1 MILLY
6 SCVDVNLWARDTNK
20 IHHTKTLW
28 IHKIVCLYITI
39 RHAVKFLLLFHYFHA
54 IYCFKSYI
62 QMPNCDEIH
71 RFSLVQSY
79 RASHLLQYQY
89 YTEIAPQYMYKLN
102 LTMMFSVHLFS
113 SLQVII
119 QFWAK
124 LHYIHVCDV

>member
-1 MILLY
+1 ML
-6 SCVDVNLWARDTNK
+6 
-20 IHHTKTLW
+20 
-28 IHKIVCLYITI
+28 
-39 RHAVKFLLLFHYFHA
+39 
-54 IYCFKSYI
+54 
-62 QMPNCDEIH
+62 NCDEIH

-89 YTEIAPQYMYKLN
+89 YTEITPQYKLS

>member
-1 MILLY
+1 MWTLICGQGIPTKSIILRHY
-6 SCVDVNLWARDTNK
+6 ES
-20 IHHTKTLW
+20 TKLA
-28 IHKIVCLYITI
+28 VCLYITI
-39 RHAVKFLLLFHYFHA
+39 RYAVKFLLLFHYFHA
-54 IYCFKSYI
+54 RYCLSPYI

-79 RASHLLQYQY
+79 RTSHLLQYQY